1 MQATGKKPP
10 SEWVSCG
17 SSRGEKVMH
26 PGKSGVQRTLSP
38 VSLAKKKRTAQTMCC
53 RSRNAERRIKKPPC
67 RRFKEVFSGFCSYRG
82 RSEQPPF
89 ELNDKR
95 HRQDSKRI
103 SGRVPDGSHGICRIN
118 NPL

>member
-38 VSLAKKKRTAQTMCC
+38 VSLAKK
-53 RSRNAERRIKKPPC
+53 SERHKPCAADHVTP
-67 RRFKEVFSGFCSYRG
+67 RE
-82 RSEQPPF
+82 E
-89 ELNDKR
+89 
-95 HRQDSKRI
+95 
-103 SGRVPDGSHGICRIN
+103 
-118 NPL
+118 

>member
-17 SSRGEKVMH
+17 SSRGEKVMY

-53 RSRNAERRIKKPPC
+53 RSRNAERRIKN
-67 RRFKEVFSGFCSYRG
+67 RRAGGSKRYSVAFAFIVAG
-82 RSEQPPF
+82 RSSRR
-89 ELNDKR
+89 LSLMIKGIGKIA
-95 HRQDSKRI
+95 SV
-103 SGRVPDGSHGICRIN
+103 SGRYLGPRSGRI
-118 NPL
+118 PRYLQDK

>member
-38 VSLAKKKRTAQTMCC
+38 VSLAKKANGTNHVLPIT
-53 RSRNAERRIKKPPC
+53 
-67 RRFKEVFSGFCSYRG
+67 
-82 RSEQPPF
+82 
-89 ELNDKR
+89 
-95 HRQDSKRI
+95 
-103 SGRVPDGSHGICRIN
+103 
-118 NPL
+118 